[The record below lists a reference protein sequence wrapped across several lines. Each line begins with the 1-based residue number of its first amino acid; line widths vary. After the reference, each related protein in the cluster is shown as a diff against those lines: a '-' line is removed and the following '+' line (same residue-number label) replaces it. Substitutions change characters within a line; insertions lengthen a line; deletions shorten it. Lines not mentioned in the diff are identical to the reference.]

1 MVLQRGRMIMKLNL
15 KNRWSKTIV
24 VCLAVLLAML
34 LPVNAFALMA
44 PPADVNYIPG
54 AEPTEPQPW
63 YTEAVG
69 ELYYRQGIIWD
80 LMDGDYVHPE
90 KPITRGEF
98 VQLLHKLAGEANG
111 GGIIST
117 DPMTWAQDNGILY
130 GYGNGLFPER
140 TLTREEMATIL
151 MHFAKYMDRELL
163 WLEEA
168 WDQPAG
174 KFCDAGQISSWAKD
188 GADYCARTGLL
199 KGSMRAGGYYDE
211 KTGVYACGTVP
222 YFDPKASATRA
233 QAIQAVYNYVC
244 EAGIEL
250 ELMCEMS

>member
-117 DPMTWAQDNGILY
+117 DSMTWAQDNGILY

-140 TLTREEMATIL
+140 TLTREEMATVL
-151 MHFAKYMDRELL
+151 MHFAKYMDRDLLL
-163 WLEEA
+163 WREEY
-168 WDQPAG
+168 WERPAG
-174 KFCDAGQISSWAKD
+174 IFSDAGKISAWAQE
-188 GADYCARTGLL
+188 GVNYCARTELL
-199 KGSMRAGGYYDE
+199 HGFARSGSSAGE
-211 KTGVYACGTVP
+211 KL
-222 YFDPKASATRA
+222 FFFEPKAITTRA
-233 QAIQAVYNYVC
+233 QAIQAVYMYVC
-244 EAGIEL
+244 EAKIEL
-250 ELMCEMS
+250 EYLNDLPVE